1 MVCARADLLRRWTAV
16 LVAVVFVGLSSGC
29 GGSSSSAVSA
39 DALAGRFLDRYVQ
52 DSGAVVRS
60 DQGGDVVSEG
70 QAYAMVLAEIAGRPS
85 TVRTVWRWTSS
96 HLQRGDGLVSWHA
109 RADGTVVDPQ
119 SAADG
124 DVLLAWALLDYR
136 GPSASALN
144 AAGRR
149 LAAAVLAHET
159 VGVGRGR
166 VLAAGPWAVSAS
178 PPVVNPSYWMPSVFR
193 SLAAAT
199 GDARWRQMA
208 DSSVRLLAELT
219 HDGEQ
224 LPPDWASVDGGRVVA
239 SGPPGSSDVPGF
251 GPDAARLPV
260 WLAVDCTSIGRQL
273 AGHWWAL
280 LRDQSAATARGHDG
294 SVRNANS
301 APLSEVAAA
310 LSARAA
316 GADDSSAHAMTD
328 ATASARKNPTY
339 YGDAWVALGA
349 AMRAGRPPAC

>member
-1 MVCARADLLRRWTAV
+1 VSAQADRLRRWAAA
-16 LVAVVFVGLSSGC
+16 LLAVVVVALSAGC
-29 GGSSSSAVSA
+29 GDSSSPGSPSA
-39 DALAGRFLDRYVQ
+39 FLDRYVK
-52 DSGAVVRS
+52 SNGAVVRT

-70 QAYAMVLAEIAGRPS
+70 QAYAMVLADVAGKWS
-85 TVRTVWRWTSS
+85 TVRTVWKWTST
-96 HLQRGDGLVSWHA
+96 HLQRADGLLSWHA
-109 RADGTVVDPQ
+109 KADGTVLDPQ
-119 SAADG
+119 SAADA
-124 DVLLAWALLDYR
+124 DVLAAWALLDYR
-136 GPSASALN
+136 GPSPDSFT

-149 LAAAVLAHET
+149 LASAVLAHET
-159 VGVGRGR
+159 VSVGGEQL
-166 VLAAGPWAVSAS
+166 LAAGPWAVSAS
-178 PPVVNPSYWMPSVFR
+178 PHVVNPSYWMPSVFR

-199 GDARWRQMA
+199 GDARWRRMA
-208 DSSVRLLAELT
+208 DASVRLLSELT

-239 SGPPGSSDVPGF
+239 SGPPGLSDGPGF

-280 LRDQSAATARGHDG
+280 LRDQSAATARGLDG
-294 SVRNANS
+294 SVRDGNS

-316 GADDSSAHAMTD
+316 GADDSSARAMT
-328 ATASARKNPTY
+328 AAAAFARKNPTY